1 MIMKY
6 KFETNVTPL
15 AAFIKAKFAADI
27 EFEAKLIVEATGQKK
42 VIFIFESNTI
52 DFKNIEQIFIGSFAN
67 TYNNE
72 LQILR
77 NLVRTL
83 IPYSK
88 EG

>member
-1 MIMKY
+1 MKY

-15 AAFIKAKFAADI
+15 AAFIKSKYAAEI
-27 EFEAKLIVEATGQKK
+27 EFDARVFTEPSGQKK
-42 VIFIFESNTI
+42 VIFIFNSDTI
-52 DFKNIEQIFIGSFAN
+52 DFKNIEQIFITSFAN

-83 IPYSK
+83 IPYTK
-88 EG
+88 EV